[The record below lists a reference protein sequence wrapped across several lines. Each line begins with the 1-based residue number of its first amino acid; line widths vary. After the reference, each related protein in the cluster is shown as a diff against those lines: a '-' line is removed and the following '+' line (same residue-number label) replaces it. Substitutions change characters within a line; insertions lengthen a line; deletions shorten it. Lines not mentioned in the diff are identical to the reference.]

1 MPNAIYDQYLQAK
14 NNNPRQYPRDIATAL
29 GISEAVLTHARV
41 GHDAQRLQGD
51 AKRWLLALEKV
62 GQTKSIT
69 RNTYAVHEQVGVY
82 QNQHLDGHAGLILN
96 PYALDLRLFLHQ
108 WNVAFSLREQTAR
121 GERQSIQFFDHQ
133 GDAILKVYATEQTDM
148 AAWDAYLAEFVTD
161 VNPEVQLRQETPAA
175 TQAPSIDQ
183 AAFEAE
189 WRAMTDVHQFF
200 ILLKRYNLTRQ
211 QAFRAVKDD
220 LACRVDNSALSQIL
234 TAAQQDKNDIMV
246 FVGNRGCVQ
255 IFTGPIARVEKMAQ
269 HAAWINIFNPDFTL
283 HLIEDA
289 IAESWITRKPT
300 ADGIVTSLELYAA
313 DGTQIAQLFG
323 QRTEGTPEQAQW
335 RTQIEALTAN
345 KELVA

>member
-1 MPNAIYDQYLQAK
+1 MPNAIYAQYLQAK
-14 NNNPRQYPRDIATAL
+14 NDNPRQYARDIATKL
-29 GISEAVLTHARV
+29 GIREAVLTHARV
-41 GHDAQRLQGD
+41 GQDAQRLQGD

-69 RNTYAVHEQVGVY
+69 RNTYAVHEHTGIY
-82 QNQHLDGHAGLILN
+82 ENQHLDGHAGLILN

-108 WNVAFSLREQTAR
+108 WNAAFSLREETPR

-148 AAWDAYLAEFVTD
+148 AAWNTYLAEFVTD
-161 VNPEVQLRQETPAA
+161 VNPELQLRPEAPTPH
-175 TQAPSIDQ
+175 QVPDIDK

-211 QAFRAVKDD
+211 QAFRAVSDD
-220 LACRVDNSALSQIL
+220 LACQVDNNALAQIL
-234 TAAQQDKNDIMV
+234 TAAQQDQNDIMV

-269 HAAWINIFNPDFTL
+269 HAEWINIFNPDFTL

-300 ADGIVTSLELYAA
+300 ADGVVTSLELYAA

-335 RTQIEALTAN
+335 RKQIGALTAN
-345 KELVA
+345 KELAA